1 MYGELT
7 ERMIAYVQQ
16 LMFAADRMGGRVGRT
31 SPFFKNL
38 ERIETYLIR
47 RFNRGVF

>member
-1 MYGELT
+1 MELT
-7 ERMIAYVQQ
+7 LKMIAVVQVEMM
-16 LMFAADRMGGRVGRT
+16 LPEIASRRL
-31 SPFFKNL
+31 FKHL